1 MKGSRYAPL
10 VLGHRGYR
18 ARFPENTLRAFRE
31 ALEAGA
37 DGIECDL
44 QKGGDGSYVIIHDPG
59 TGRVAGSD
67 LAVGR
72 AAVHELKMLDLGGG
86 ERIPLLVEML
96 REVPDG
102 AYLDLELKQETLTP
116 ADCVPIADILRACR
130 ARIRLMV
137 SSFDPALLA
146 PFRRMGFTI
155 GYLVGEDDAGR
166 GLVGFAGTLLR
177 LRPQFLNLPVE
188 MIGVLG
194 AGRAGLLF
202 RFLRACGFSLLF
214 WTVNTGADAIRCS
227 SHARIIVTDEIDL
240 VLRALAAR

>member
-1 MKGSRYAPL
+1 MRGSRSAPL

-18 ARFPENTLRAFRE
+18 ARFPENTLLAFRE
-31 ALEAGA
+31 ALKAGA
-37 DGIECDL
+37 GGIECDL
-44 QKGGDGSYVIIHDPG
+44 QKGGDGTYVIIHDPG
-59 TGRVAGSD
+59 TARVAGSD
-67 LAVGR
+67 LAVSR
-72 AAVHELKMLDLGGG
+72 AVVRDLRELDLGGG
-86 ERIPLLVEML
+86 ERIPLLEEML
-96 REVPDG
+96 REMPDG
-102 AYLDLELKQETLTP
+102 AYLDLELKQETLTT
-116 ADCVPIADILRACR
+116 ADCLPVSDILRAFR

-146 PFRRMGFTI
+146 PFRKMGFTV

-166 GLVGFAGTLLR
+166 GLLGFAGTLLR

-214 WTVNTGADAIRCS
+214 WTVNTGADAIRCAP
-227 SHARIIVTDEIDL
+227 HARIIVTDEIDL